1 MLQAEFIDSL
11 TFKILY
17 LFFSQFWLNWCYFK
31 TYVSNGFFVVVAV
44 ILRKNL
50 IIAHKKRIRYDR
62 NSVGKTNRQ
71 HQVRISLRFWYFC
84 MITLNLNWCRVIPT
98 MSILWRTNFI
108 YDFFYHWKMWIERQ
122 HLNNKIDIS
131 KEFLE
136 FQMNMKCIDD
146 AWNFCPILGSIYFF
160 IFFYLFPFISFV

>member
-31 TYVSNGFFVVVAV
+31 TYVSNWFFVVVAIVAV

-84 MITLNLNWCRVIPT
+84 MITLNLNWCRVIST

-108 YDFFYHWKMWIERQ
+108 YDFFIIEICELNDSTWITKLIFHE
-122 HLNNKIDIS
+122 N
-131 KEFLE
+131 F
-136 FQMNMKCIDD
+136 
-146 AWNFCPILGSIYFF
+146 WNFKWTRSVSLALGTFAQF
-160 IFFYLFPFISFV
+160 